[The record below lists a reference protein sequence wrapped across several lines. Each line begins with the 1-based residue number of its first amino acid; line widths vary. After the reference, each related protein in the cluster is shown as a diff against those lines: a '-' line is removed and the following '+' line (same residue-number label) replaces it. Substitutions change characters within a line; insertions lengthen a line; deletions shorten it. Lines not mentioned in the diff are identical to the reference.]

1 VSERRKSFSLRLEAI
16 SCASSQ
22 TTDCPRTC
30 PDCSH
35 GAVQHART
43 EGELEINATCVG
55 RCARSAS
62 AELSP
67 LNVTVAL
74 GSGEAAV
81 ATGEVDHPMRRVA
94 AQAVRA
100 AREGL
105 TAPGSGLLGG
115 EGHGASSFEGGVRPA
130 LRQVSKARA
139 THATEGSRTKAI
151 KPTSPGMRHRVVV
164 QRDNL
169 HKGRPFKP
177 LTQRIPRS
185 AGRDRFGDTSLLS
198 VSSPHWLLLVSQ
210 KGAPSG
216 HLCIALS
223 RMSPCN
229 LLCNSLASIF
239 NRVLQTARAKLSTHY
254 VHTLS

>member
-1 VSERRKSFSLRLEAI
+1 
-16 SCASSQ
+16 
-22 TTDCPRTC
+22 
-30 PDCSH
+30 
-35 GAVQHART
+35 
-43 EGELEINATCVG
+43 
-55 RCARSAS
+55 
-62 AELSP
+62 
-67 LNVTVAL
+67 
-74 GSGEAAV
+74 
-81 ATGEVDHPMRRVA
+81 MRRVA

-105 TAPGSGLLGG
+105 TAPGSGLLGR

-185 AGRDRFGDTSLLS
+185 AGRDRFGDTSLPSLS
-198 VSSPHWLLLVSQ
+198 SLHSLLLSSQ
-210 KGAPSG
+210 EGTPSG

-229 LLCNSLASIF
+229 LLCNSLASLF
-239 NRVLQTARAKLSTHY
+239 SRALQAALAKLSTHHI
-254 VHTLS
+254 HTLSWYRHGVPITQFPVFDPLCPRLSSQSRPDPSMA